1 MIRIVII
8 AAVSLLLLL
17 FGQWMYNTYSI
28 ERALISDLIQ
38 KDYIAEAN
46 LKKHDKFIELW
57 VELRNVENLKEVYSD
72 LNQTTASHLKGKNYI
87 IKFINEPDK
96 LLEDVYNDK
105 IQYLVYE
112 AIQIGNFTNMKIE
125 LDKVKKQTGVD
136 ASIYIDK
143 ENIYIDLKHQDYF
156 IYEVIGRQ

>member
-17 FGQWMYNTYSI
+17 FGQWMDNTYSI
-28 ERALISDLIQ
+28 ERALISDLTQ

-57 VELRNVENLKEVYSD
+57 VKLRNVENLKEVYSD

-125 LDKVKKQTGVD
+125 L
-136 ASIYIDK
+136 I
-143 ENIYIDLKHQDYF
+143 
-156 IYEVIGRQ
+156 R